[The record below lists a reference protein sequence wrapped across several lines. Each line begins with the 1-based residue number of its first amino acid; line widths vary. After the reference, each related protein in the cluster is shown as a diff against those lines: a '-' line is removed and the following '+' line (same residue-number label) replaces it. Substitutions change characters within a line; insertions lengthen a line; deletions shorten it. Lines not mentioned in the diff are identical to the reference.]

1 MRVINYTIDL
11 IHGFFFISV
20 DFFFFTQIWN
30 KRDDFT
36 LQKLKL
42 EQKFI
47 QNELENLFF
56 QVRVRL

>member
-1 MRVINYTIDL
+1 MD
-11 IHGFFFISV
+11 
-20 DFFFFTQIWN
+20 DFFFTQIWN

-56 QVRVRL
+56 LSTSTTMTNRSHTVQV